1 MLLHI
6 MTLNS
11 YKTVSDIINEELYY
25 FVKTLS
31 LIDTSYDVLQTTIND
46 KIRKEE
52 VKMVG
57 QNPIRVGK

>member
-1 MLLHI
+1 